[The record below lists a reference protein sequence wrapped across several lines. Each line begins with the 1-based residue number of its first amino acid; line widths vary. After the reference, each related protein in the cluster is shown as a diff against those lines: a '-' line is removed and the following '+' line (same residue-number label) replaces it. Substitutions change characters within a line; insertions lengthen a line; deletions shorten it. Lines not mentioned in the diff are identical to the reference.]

1 MTKKLY
7 KLLVLLIVSLLV
19 VALAGCTKDKKKTP
33 GKDSETNI
41 YEITIKYE
49 DGTSD
54 LKIKRKSGARF
65 TFDEKHKDV
74 NKDNNSNLIYLPQ
87 KSKIGYDFKG
97 WRITGKST
105 LTILKEGD
113 EIKENMT
120 VSPKFES
127 QQFKLQLDAGIG
139 KDLVDVDKEQT
150 IYYGNKDT
158 KISVPKVKSGKETE
172 FANTCDKFLYWYIK
186 DENDK
191 EIQVSDLAK
200 KAANTVSLLGEWKY
214 LNVKENKLHA
224 KWRKEAANIT
234 VEFKDKETGDTIV
247 ASKTIKEY
255 DAIARTDEMFNLPGD
270 KVVHHWY
277 YEKEYIDSN
286 KEKKYTE
293 IPYNFKDGNVDGDPL
308 KENVTLYA
316 KYSSVEKIGT
326 EDEYN
331 ALVQK
336 IKTVKNGDDDAKK
349 KQLQESIIK
358 LTNDITFTGE
368 IEALF
373 SDASFPFKGRFD
385 GNNKTI
391 EFSASAKLKGF
402 DGDDNSKAYSLFGY
416 NEGEINKLNVVN
428 PKFNTTNTDNNYVSG
443 IAYVN
448 NGKIINCTVKFDDL
462 DLISDTS
469 VAFGGIAYISSK
481 NSTTTPTISDCS
493 VIANVGLSAKSIV
506 FGGIVARNYGSAI
519 TGDSTEIKIKNLD
532 NVNESIIGGIAG
544 ENEGQIEKVKN
555 KFELVV
561 NSPTANL
568 GSDKTY
574 IGGGV
579 GINSGEIKTVSSD
592 TTIRVDN
599 SDGLKIGGF
608 IGENRN
614 NIIGIDLKLTVTNI
628 NSKNDIYFGAVAY
641 STYQK
646 FTDKDATVSSVYLHG
661 NINIKLSEDA
671 TRLRF
676 SYFAA
681 NRDLINDNDNMLKY
695 GRARYRKFLIDLKTE
710 IESKKGTDY
719 DMSRLELGLDWYEDF
734 KDDTS
739 LASDISFICSEGSG
753 DNKFNIIKVNGEDY
767 FAKDSKGANLKDI
780 KINGHALFNSNAKK
794 TNDNLY
800 FQNNKTGE
808 VLNNNPLARDNNIW
822 DIPKFYGPS
831 GPDTGYPKLKD
842 LA

>member
-1 MTKKLY
+1 MTKKLS
-7 KLLVLLIVSLLV
+7 KLLILLIVSLLV
-19 VALAGCTKDKKKTP
+19 VALTGCTKNKKKTP
-33 GKDSETNI
+33 GKDSEANI

-54 LKIKRKSGARF
+54 LKIKRKSGAKF
-65 TFDEKHKDV
+65 TFDEKNKDV
-74 NKDNNSNLIYLPQ
+74 NKDDKSNLVYLPQ
-87 KSKIGYDFKG
+87 KSKTGYDFKG

-105 LTILKEGD
+105 LTLLKEGD
-113 EIKENMT
+113 EVKENMT

-127 QQFKLQLDAGIG
+127 QKFKLTLDVGRG
-139 KDLVDVDKEQT
+139 KDLVDIDKEQT

-172 FANTCDKFLYWYIK
+172 FTNICDKFLYWYIK

-200 KAANTVSLLGEWKY
+200 KGANVVSLLGEWKY

-224 KWRKEAANIT
+224 KWRTEAADIT
-234 VEFKDKETGDTIV
+234 VEFKDKETGNTII
-247 ASKTIKEY
+247 AKKTIKEY
-255 DAIARTDEMFNLPGD
+255 DAVTRTDDMFNLPDD

-277 YEKEYIDSN
+277 YEKEYTNSN

-293 IPYNFKDGNVDGDPL
+293 ITYNFKDGNVEGDSL

-316 KYSSVEKIGT
+316 KYSSVEKIGSE
-326 EDEYN
+326 EDYN
-331 ALVQK
+331 NLVAK
-336 IKTVKNGDDDAKK
+336 IKTVQNSNDDAKK

-358 LTNDITFTGE
+358 LTNDITFTNE
-368 IEALF
+368 VKALF
-373 SDASFPFKGRFD
+373 SDASFPFRGRFD
-385 GNNKTI
+385 GNDKTI
-391 EFSASAKLKGF
+391 DFAAGAKIKEFN
-402 DGDDNSKAYSLFGY
+402 GDDNSKAFSLFGY

-428 PKFNTTNTDNNYVSG
+428 PKFDTNDADKNYVSG
-443 IAYVN
+443 IAHVN

-462 DLISDTS
+462 NLTS
-469 VAFGGIAYISSK
+469 NKAVAFGGIAYLSLK
-481 NSTTTPTISDCS
+481 NSNTTTSISDCS
-493 VIANVGLSAKSIV
+493 VTATVGLTAKSVV
-506 FGGIVARNYGSAI
+506 FGGIVAKNHGSAI

-568 GSDKTY
+568 GSDNTY

-592 TTIRVDN
+592 TTVRVDN
-599 SDGLKIGGF
+599 SDGFKMGGF

-614 NIIGIDLKLTVTNI
+614 IVLGVDLKLTVTNI
-628 NSKNDIYFGAVAY
+628 NSKNEIYFGAVNY
-641 STYQK
+641 STYKK
-646 FTDKDATVSSVYLHG
+646 FTDKDATVSSVFLHG
-661 NINIKLSEDA
+661 NVNIKLAENA
-671 TRLRF
+671 TKLRF

-681 NRDLINDNDNMLKY
+681 RRDSINDNDNMLKY
-695 GRARYRKFLIDLKTE
+695 GRAGYRKFLIDLKTE
-710 IESKKGTDY
+710 IESKKGAEY
-719 DMSRLELGLDWYEDF
+719 DTSRLELGLDWYEDF

-739 LASDISFICSEGSG
+739 LASNIALICTAGTG
-753 DNKFNIIKVNGEDY
+753 DNKFGFIKVNGEDY
-767 FAKDSKGANLKDI
+767 FAKDSKGANLKDV
-780 KINGHALFNSNAKK
+780 KVNDHNLFSSNAKK

-800 FQNNKTGE
+800 FQNNEPGKE
-808 VLNNNPLARDNNIW
+808 LNNNPLTRDKSIW
-822 DIPKFYGPS
+822 DIPKFYGTP